1 MLKEPFMQQSSSK
14 VFKQAGFTLVELI
27 IVIVVIGI
35 LATVAIP
42 KLTDVATGATTA
54 KNEATLAAV
63 RTAWSTAAAK
73 AGGLP
78 TVTQVLDQVSPA
90 CTGSGIS
97 WTCSNRVITFTET
110 DGKVTDQASI
120 N

>member
-1 MLKEPFMQQSSSK
+1 MRQSGSK
-14 VFKQAGFTLVELI
+14 KIIQAGFTLVELI

-35 LATVAIP
+35 LAAVAIP
-42 KLTDVATGATTA
+42 KLTDVTQGATTA
-54 KNEATLAAV
+54 KNQATLEAV

-78 TVTQVLDQVSPA
+78 TVQQVLDQVSPA
-90 CTGSGIS
+90 CTGSGTT
-97 WTCSNRVITFTET
+97 WNCSGRDITFTET
-110 DGKVTDQASI
+110 GGKVTDQSSI

>member
-1 MLKEPFMQQSSSK
+1 MQQSSSK

-35 LATVAIP
+35 LAAVAIP
-42 KLTDVATGATTA
+42 KLTDVTAGAKSA
-54 KNEATLAAV
+54 RDQATLQAV